1 MQPLQDCPWDQP
13 CLTHDALV
21 LRTLWLNC
29 VRIFHREKERMR
41 YAQSLGM
48 VIALVFI
55 LECGSSSSQTLSG
68 TWQLTLTSSASPGT
82 TYTGTATLTQSG
94 NGITG
99 TVSFI
104 NNACA
109 TSSLIT
115 GTVSGSNVSIQVTEG
130 GQVVTLTGTINSAFS
145 SMSGSYTSTP
155 GGCTNGD
162 LGSWTA
168 TTN

>member
-1 MQPLQDCPWDQP
+1 M
-13 CLTHDALV
+13 
-21 LRTLWLNC
+21 
-29 VRIFHREKERMR
+29 K

-48 VIALVFI
+48 VIALAFM
-55 LECGSSSSQTLSG
+55 LGCGSSSSQSLSG
-68 TWQLTLTSSASPGT
+68 TWQLTLTSSASPGA

-104 NNACA
+104 NNPCA
-109 TSSLIT
+109 TSALIT
-115 GTVSGSNVSIQVTEG
+115 GTVSSNVSIQVTEG
-130 GQVVTLTGTINSAFS
+130 GQVLTLTGTINSAFS
-145 SMSGSYTSTP
+145 SMSGRYTSTP